1 MDVSS
6 AASNYDGQ
14 IEWVQRQME
23 DARLTHAIAVR
34 NRDRVRSR
42 IADLRSRL
50 DQVEDSEE
58 SLATLGLQLA
68 LAEYLSEELA
78 LIMQIASAWVR
89 HTSLKGV
96 DLRDEVAKLLGR

>member
-1 MDVSS
+1 
-6 AASNYDGQ
+6 
-14 IEWVQRQME
+14 ME
-23 DARLTHAIAVR
+23 DARLTHDTAVR

-50 DQVEDSEE
+50 NQLEDSEE
-58 SLATLGLQLA
+58 SLATLSLQLA

-96 DLRDEVAKLLGR
+96 DLLDEVAKLLGR